1 MNPTPEQARDL
12 LEAVLRNVSDLAD
25 VAQALVGRAELAE
38 ARVAELE
45 AELAAIR
52 APIAP
57 PTAGARAE
65 MVAGCKVWM
74 REHYA
79 IGDYL
84 GYLDSFARGV
94 QSIYATSGC
103 EREGLVYAS
112 LPKLLDLVAE
122 TAEFRAR
129 AMGVRDG
136 E

>member
-52 APIAP
+52 SPITP
-57 PTAGARAE
+57 PTTGARAE
-65 MVAGCKVWM
+65 ALAERKA
-74 REHYA
+74 A
-79 IGDYL
+79 IRRFGAAGDYHGAL
-84 GYLDSFARGV
+84 ELFAAGV
-94 QSIYATSGC
+94 QTIHATPGC
-103 EREGLVYAS
+103 EREALVYTS
-112 LPKLLDLVAE
+112 MPKLLDLVAE